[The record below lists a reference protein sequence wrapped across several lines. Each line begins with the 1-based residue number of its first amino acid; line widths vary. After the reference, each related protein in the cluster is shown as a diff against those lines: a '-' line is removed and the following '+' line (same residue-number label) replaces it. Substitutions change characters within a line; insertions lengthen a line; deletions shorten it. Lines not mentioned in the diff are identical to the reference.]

1 MEVGTRYILIWTAW
15 FFAGV
20 VAAAGILL
28 SHAPR
33 PGAGRIAP

>member
-1 MEVGTRYILIWTAW
+1 MEAGTCYVLIWTAW

-20 VAAAGILL
+20 VAAAGILR

-33 PGAGRIAP
+33 PGAGGIAP